1 MWNKRWLAKGMI
13 LCACV
18 LMTNGF
24 AAVAEEKRLG
34 DFIYVPAMRVES
46 MAGTISVRVEG
57 VTLEKDSDAAVLTD
71 SLPGAE
77 FGVYV
82 ISGQGEVIPWANPLY
97 PSEPMRIRT
106 GEGETRFSLPQ
117 GVEFYLRQESAPQGY
132 LFDRD
137 ALIPVTGEAIT
148 VRNET
153 AGELILCAQDSLG
166 MPLSGVEMKV
176 VDESGTAVTLIT
188 DEKGEAVYL
197 CDRASTVSVSEGA
210 LPEGVFGALG
220 VSGAAQD
227 ETGALSVQVARASRA
242 RVVFEHPASG
252 TVQLAMTLEG
262 VDANAK
268 EKTVPLA
275 DVRLDVLS
283 DPPVSIVTDE
293 TGTASASLLEGL
305 YDVRLAYEG
314 DCDVILPISEG
325 QMIVESGSTTLIEL
339 AAQEAQ
345 GRVSLIAQAA
355 KRVSGGLMTLQD
367 SDGKSYGPYALDAE
381 GMAVSDLLPAGVY
394 RVSEFV
400 LPQGTELAEVSLAGS
415 ASASLQGM
423 ELTIEPGRLVQ
434 IEARLLTREKQ
445 TFGLYSAQVD
455 EHGDAQYAV
464 IEDTLE
470 MALLDGEG
478 KHIALLKADG
488 GRIEIEALSGSYTLT
503 MEENMAAKLG
513 VQPVSGVFELP
524 SDEENVVFG
533 GARAR
538 LMIAAVDE
546 NGNPVAGGQYAV
558 TDSEGKRHEVVCD
571 EDGLAVTPLMAAGE
585 AMVETMKAPKGY
597 DSAAGAMT
605 AQLHAGSA
613 AYMEIEH
620 PSFGGARFSVCMK
633 SLDERGRE
641 VLTPLAGMNVHLL
654 RVSED
659 GQQTTDLG
667 VVLTSDE
674 SGSAEI
680 RLEKGEYI
688 ARIDAQDLSSGWR
701 APQALRFVVENTKT
715 FEGELVCMDAL
726 GGVRARITGG
736 ELDDVQM
743 AQVRFELEDSNG
755 VVHELTMHEGTFYA
769 GGLAAGNYVLRQTQI
784 PQGYNLAQER
794 TVSVDG
800 GEAIVVD
807 VPLEEYAVVAVS
819 KTGLTFDD
827 AFRTYV
833 VPLTGEYGVYTM
845 ENGDMKP
852 YPSSAEHMTVWAN
865 VTPEQIAG
873 GRADSVKLPA
883 SLEGTIYY
891 LHELGGAKGFA
902 GDENYYEVLLHAGE
916 EKVLECAVS
925 SDRGFFSFDMT
936 DAADGSRVSGGEYEL
951 IDENGETVLAFTLG
965 EEAYRN
971 QMAVEVGTY
980 TLRQKAAAEGYAIS
994 RMPEI
999 SLQIDPYLAQGG
1011 TITASSMTSA
1021 RIPQEQDGGSLA
1033 DLYAASEQGL
1043 TLVTVD
1049 GAAFERGYALY
1060 APQLTIAVSSKGA
1073 ERTDIASVVLSGAGD
1088 DEGGAYLARVEY
1100 CLAGGGWQPS
1110 DARLT
1115 GVIAGPTAISLDDV
1129 QDDIRAVRVTYLN
1142 AETGEE
1148 IAGSGFMP
1156 GQMAIAVEASAQ
1168 GAVQMQAEAELTGLT
1183 CYRSTFGGTETEFE
1197 RRSSLALDF
1206 EMLSGGLFET
1216 VSAGRDGRISG
1227 VAFFDEDADGLM
1239 DAGETGRYAG
1249 MTVTLMTRAGDV
1261 VESVRTGT
1269 DGSYAF
1275 SSISSGEYEVEFD
1288 AGEQVVYSRG
1298 RRYSAHSISAVE
1310 DTRYGMSSV
1319 LTIDG
1324 DHTDHLVNVGC
1335 IYAAGITGAVLEQ
1348 TAEELQ
1354 EGFGG
1359 LSVEMRMTGAESD
1372 EEPMVVMTDDMGV
1385 FSFNRLLP
1393 GKYDV
1398 TIHLPEGYLCR
1409 EAEAGVICKTVEL
1422 QESDTALFGTPVLH
1436 RAAALRGRVRIDDDG
1451 DGMMPDDAAGLS
1463 GVRVSLI
1470 REEDGHAE
1478 RIADTTTDEHGV
1490 YSFMGLYP
1498 DQYSVLF
1505 ELDGE
1510 WAFTRYG
1517 EDSGVYGAVSQSGS
1531 TKTLKLSP
1539 GEELVGI
1546 DAGVTIPAQMS
1557 VTVFKDTQYDGQKG
1571 VYEEFLE
1578 DVSVSLIRLENGED
1592 AEAVTYTTDAEGNVY
1607 FAGVSPGEY
1616 VLAYQM
1622 PGQWRAT
1629 RQVDPQTTNYPVSCV
1644 PQSAEAAG
1652 RSEPFTLTM
1661 GQSGVRMYI
1670 GAMLSGSISGT
1681 VYYDDNADAQMGE
1694 GESAIADI
1702 AVELLDSSDTVVAKT
1717 YSASNGS
1724 YAFEGLAPARYRVR
1738 FTAPEGCGFSGTA
1751 RTQTRG
1757 GVMASDENVSTTK
1770 LISAVSGT
1778 ATDTAHAGI
1787 VRLAT
1792 ISGVIWEDRDAN
1804 HAHDPAERGMGGVTV
1819 NLMDGAGRI
1828 IKADA
1833 ATDAEGRFTFDGV
1846 RPGDYLIRVVAP
1858 EGYVFSGALTDSVL
1872 PIAEVRDGRA
1882 YSAAFT
1888 MLGGAH
1894 AQGIGFG
1901 LLTQGSISGLVWEDE
1916 SYDGVMDADETGL
1929 RGVTVS
1935 LIDAA
1940 GSEIA
1945 SVKTIRS
1952 GEFSFDQLMPGEY
1965 SLRVTLEEGYM
1976 FTAEG
1981 AQSIMPQDGLVS
1993 EASAG
1998 LLEMG
2003 GTISDVRIGAL
2014 KPAVVGGF
2022 AWLDKENDG
2031 RRTGDG
2037 DGMQGVRAILTMES
2051 GADAGKVYETTTGED
2066 GMYRFEGIMPGSAR
2080 VAFELPQGY
2089 AFGRKIAGSRRVSAV
2104 EMADSLTAQTDS
2116 FSLSSGESRMDI
2128 DACVV
2133 GVGSVNGIVWED
2145 SKYNGK
2151 RDGAENGV
2159 SGAEVELVSLQTKQ
2173 TAHAV
2178 VTDENGAFDIGFVRM
2193 GEYSLRVT
2201 LPGGRIFTC
2210 GGAIADVDAGAAQT
2224 ESFALAMGESRNGVE
2239 IGAITPAVM
2248 SGSVI
2253 VDSNEN
2259 GMAETGEAGLSG
2271 AVITAMQGGTAV
2283 ASTRTD
2289 ETGAYSFDMLRPGTY
2304 RLRFALDEDTLFVKG
2319 VQLKLTDE
2327 DAMEGETGEYSLTM
2341 GQQQMMDPVAVVHAA
2356 EIAGQAWMDEDVSGS
2371 IGEEEAAMAGV
2382 LVELMDENGRVLDA
2396 VDSGEDGSY
2405 AFTRLRSGSYA
2416 LRFTLEDGVLLTDH
2430 TGEDEGS
2437 IAPVV
2442 PGSVGETDVFALV
2455 MGERK
2460 TANIG
2465 GILPGEI
2472 GDTVWLDT
2480 NGNGLQDYKEPLI
2493 PGVTLTL
2500 LTILEDGSYEPAQT
2514 LQSDE
2519 YGYYSFEALR
2529 PGMYALRAELE
2540 EGDVLTFRFGEPLGE
2555 IDSDTDTDTG
2565 VSEPFALRSGQ
2576 ALRNID
2582 VGFVEKAE

>member
-1 MWNKRWLAKGMI
+1 MLNKRWMAKGI
-13 LCACV
+13 ALCACV

-46 MAGTISVRVEG
+46 MAGTISLQVEG
-57 VTLEKDSDAAVLTD
+57 VTLEQESDTAVLTE
-71 SLPGAE
+71 SLSGAE

-82 ISGQGEVIPWANPLY
+82 ISGDGEVTPWANPLY

-132 LFDRD
+132 LFDSD
-137 ALIPVTGEAIT
+137 ALIPVTGDAIT
-148 VRNET
+148 IRNET
-153 AGELILCAQDSLG
+153 AGELVLCARDSLG
-166 MPLSGVEMKV
+166 MPLSGVEMRIT
-176 VDESGTAVTLIT
+176 DESGAVTVLHT
-188 DEKGEAVYL
+188 DEEGEAVYL
-197 CDRASTVSVSEGA
+197 CDRAAEVSVSEGA

-220 VSGAAQD
+220 VSGAMQD

-262 VDANAK
+262 IDANAQ
-268 EKTVPLA
+268 ETALPLA

-283 DPPVSIVTDE
+283 DPPVSILTDE

-305 YDVRLAYEG
+305 YDVRLSYEG
-314 DCDVILPISEG
+314 GSDVILPISEG

-339 AAQEAQ
+339 SALEAK

-367 SDGKSYGPYALDAE
+367 GEGRTYGPYALDAE
-381 GMAVSDLLPAGVY
+381 GMAVSEALPAGVY
-394 RVSEFV
+394 RVSEFT
-400 LPQGTELAEVSLAGS
+400 LPQGTELAGASLAGS
-415 ASASLQGM
+415 QAASVQGM
-423 ELTIEPGRLVQ
+423 EFAIEPGRLVQ
-434 IEARLLTREKQ
+434 IEAHLLTREKQ

-455 EHGDAQYAV
+455 EQGDAQYAV
-464 IEDTLE
+464 IGEALE
-470 MALLDGEG
+470 LTLLDGEG
-478 KHIALLKADG
+478 KAAAQLNAEN
-488 GRIEIEALSGSYTLT
+488 GRAEIEALSGSYTLA
-503 MEENMAAKLG
+503 MEEKMAAKLG
-513 VQPVSGVFELP
+513 VLPVSGVFELP
-524 SDEENVVFG
+524 SDEENVIFSG
-533 GARAR
+533 DRAR

-546 NGNPVAGGQYAV
+546 NGKPVAGGRYAV
-558 TDSEGKRHEVVCD
+558 TDSEGSRYEILCD
-571 EDGLAVTPLMAAGE
+571 EDGLAVTPLAAAGE
-585 AMVETMKAPKGY
+585 ATVETLQAPKGY
-597 DSAAGAMT
+597 DGTGSVMT
-605 AQLHAGSA
+605 AQLAAGSA
-613 AYMEIEH
+613 AHMEIEH
-620 PSFGGARFSVCMK
+620 PSFGSARFSVRVK
-633 SLDERGRE
+633 SLDERGQE
-641 VLTPLAGMNVHLL
+641 ILTPLAGMSVHLL

-659 GQQTTDLG
+659 GQQATDLG

-674 SGSAEI
+674 AGSAEI

-688 ARIDAQDLSSGWR
+688 ARIDAQDMSSGWR

-736 ELDDVQM
+736 ELDDMQL
-743 AQVRFELEDSNG
+743 AQVRFELEDSEG
-755 VVHELTMHEGTFYA
+755 GIHELTMHEGTFYA
-769 GGLAAGNYVLRQTQI
+769 GGLTAGNYVLRQTQI

-794 TVSVDG
+794 TVSVAG
-800 GEAIVVD
+800 GEAVIVN

-845 ENGDMKP
+845 DGGEMKP
-852 YPSSAEHMTVWAN
+852 YPSAAEQMTVWAN
-865 VTPEQIAG
+865 VTPEQIAE
-873 GRADSVKLPA
+873 GRADSAKLPA
-883 SLEGTIYY
+883 SMEGTTYY

-902 GDENYYEVLLHAGE
+902 GDENYYEIVLRAGE
-916 EKVLECAVS
+916 ERVLECAVS

-951 IDENGETVLAFTLG
+951 LDAGGETILSFTLG

-971 QMAVEVGTY
+971 QMAVEVGMY
-980 TLRQKAAAEGYAIS
+980 TLRQKTAAEGYALS
-994 RMPEI
+994 SEPEI
-999 SLQIDPYLAQGG
+999 DLEITPYLAQGG
-1011 TITASSMTSA
+1011 TITTASMTSA
-1021 RIPQEQDGGSLA
+1021 RIPQNQDGGVLV

-1049 GAAFERGYALY
+1049 GAAFERGHALH
-1060 APQLTIAVSSKGA
+1060 APQMTIRVSSGET
-1073 ERTDIASVVLSGAGD
+1073 ERTDIASVVLSGVSD
-1088 DEGGAYLARVEY
+1088 DEGGAYQARVEY

-1115 GVIAGPTAISLDDV
+1115 GVIAGPTAVSLDDV
-1129 QDDIRAVRVTYLN
+1129 QDDISAVRVTYLN

-1156 GQMAIAVEASAQ
+1156 GQTSIAVEASAQ
-1168 GAVQMQAEAELTGLT
+1168 GAVQMHAEAEWTSLT
-1183 CYRSTFGGTETEFE
+1183 CYLEAHGETEVEFG

-1206 EMLSGGLFET
+1206 EMHSGSPFET

-1239 DAGETGRYAG
+1239 DADETGRYAG
-1249 MTVTLMTRAGDV
+1249 MTVTLMTRAGDIV
-1261 VESVRTGT
+1261 DSVRTGT

-1275 SSISSGEYEVEFD
+1275 SSISSGEYEVQFD
-1288 AGEQVVYSRG
+1288 AGEQVVFSRG
-1298 RRYSAHSISAVE
+1298 RRYSAHGISAVE
-1310 DTRYGMSSV
+1310 DTRYGMSGT

-1335 IYAAGITGAVLEQ
+1335 IYAAGISGAVLEQ
-1348 TAEELQ
+1348 TAEDVQ

-1359 LSVEMRMTGAESD
+1359 LSVEMRMAGAAQ
-1372 EEPMVVMTDDMGV
+1372 EEPMVVMTDDMGAFG
-1385 FSFNRLLP
+1385 FSRLLP
-1393 GKYDV
+1393 GRYDV
-1398 TIHLPEGYLCR
+1398 TVHLPQGYLCR
-1409 EAEAGVICKTVEL
+1409 EAEDGVIRKTIEL
-1422 QESDTALFGTPVLH
+1422 HEGDTSVFGAPVLH
-1436 RAAALRGRVRIDDDG
+1436 RAAALSGRVRIDDDG
-1451 DGMMPDDAAGLS
+1451 DGVMPDDASGLS

-1470 REEDGHAE
+1470 REDGGYAE
-1478 RIADTTTDEHGV
+1478 RIADTTTDEQGA
-1490 YSFMGLYP
+1490 YSFANLYP
-1498 DQYSVLF
+1498 DAYSVLF

-1531 TKTLKLSP
+1531 TKTIALAP
-1539 GEELVGI
+1539 GEEASGV

-1571 VYEEFLE
+1571 VYEEYLE

-1644 PQSAEAAG
+1644 PQSAEASG

-1694 GESAIADI
+1694 GESTAADI
-1702 AVELLDSSDTVVAKT
+1702 AVELLDSSDAVIAKT

-1738 FTAPEGCGFSGTA
+1738 FTAPQGCGFSGTA

-1757 GVMASDENVSTTK
+1757 GVMASDENVSATK

-1787 VRLAT
+1787 VRLAA
-1792 ISGVIWEDRDAN
+1792 ISGVIWEDRNADCMQ
-1804 HAHDPAERGMGGVTV
+1804 DPAERGMEGVMV

-1828 IKADA
+1828 IRSDA
-1833 ATDAEGRFTFDGV
+1833 MTDSEGRFAFEGV
-1846 RPGDYLIRVVAP
+1846 RPGDYLIRTVAP
-1858 EGYVFSGALTDSVL
+1858 EGYVFSGALAGSAL
-1872 PIAEVRDGRA
+1872 PLAEERDGRG
-1882 YSAAFT
+1882 YSAPFT

-1916 SYDGVMDADETGL
+1916 SYDGVMDADEAGL
-1929 RGVTVS
+1929 RGVIVS
-1935 LIDAA
+1935 LMDAE
-1940 GSEIA
+1940 GREIA
-1945 SVKTIRS
+1945 SEKTIRS
-1952 GEFSFDQLMPGEY
+1952 GEFSFERLMPGEY
-1965 SLRVTLEEGYM
+1965 SLRVTLEDGYM

-1981 AQSIMPQDGLVS
+1981 AQSIAPQDGLVA
-1993 EASAG
+1993 EASIG

-2051 GADAGKVYETTTGED
+2051 GADAGKVYAATTGED
-2066 GMYRFEGIMPGSAR
+2066 GMYRFEGIMPGDAR
-2080 VAFELPQGY
+2080 IAFELPQGY

-2104 EMADSLTAQTDS
+2104 ETADSLTAQTDS

-2145 SKYNGK
+2145 GAYNGR
-2151 RDGAENGV
+2151 RDNSEGGVPGAT
-2159 SGAEVELVSLQTKQ
+2159 VELVNLQTKQ
-2173 TAHAV
+2173 TAQTAQ
-2178 VTDENGAFDIGFVRM
+2178 TDEHGAFEIGFVRM

-2201 LPGGRIFTC
+2201 LPEGMIFTC
-2210 GGAIADVDAGAAQT
+2210 GGAIADVDADMAQS
-2224 ESFALAMGESRNGVE
+2224 ESFALAMGESRTGME
-2239 IGAITPAVM
+2239 IGAIIPARM

-2289 ETGAYSFDMLRPGTY
+2289 ENGAYSFDMLRPGTY
-2304 RLRFALDEDTLFVKG
+2304 RLRFALDEDTLFARG
-2319 VQLKLTDE
+2319 VQLKLTEE
-2327 DAMEGETGEYSLTM
+2327 DAMEGETGEYTLAM
-2341 GQQQMMDPVAVVHAA
+2341 GQQQPMDPVSVVHAA
-2356 EIAGQAWMDEDVSGS
+2356 EISGRAWMDEDVSGS
-2371 IGEEEAAMAGV
+2371 IGEEEAAMPGV
-2382 LVELMDENGRVLDA
+2382 LIELMDENGRVIDA
-2396 VDSGEDGSY
+2396 VDSEEDGRY
-2405 AFTRLRSGSYA
+2405 AFLRLRSGRYA
-2416 LRFTLEDGVLLTDH
+2416 LRFTLEDGVLLTDC
-2430 TGEDEGS
+2430 TGDEEGS

-2442 PGSVGETDVFALV
+2442 PGSVGQTDVFALA

-2465 GILPGEI
+2465 GILPGRI

-2500 LTILEDGSYEPAQT
+2500 LTILEDGSYEPAET

-2529 PGMYALRAELE
+2529 PGLYALRVELA

-2555 IDSDTDTDTG
+2555 IDSDTDPETG
-2565 VSEPFALRSGQ
+2565 VSEHFALRSGQ

-2582 VGFVEKAE
+2582 VGFVEKAQ